1 MLVVAKT
8 KTTKRDTKPDEKAIV
23 SEGLGRVFVAEEV
36 KEVQPVREAFEKVL
50 TGDCHELR

>member
-23 SEGLGRVFVAEEV
+23 SEGLGRGFVAEEV
-36 KEVQPVREAFEKVL
+36 KEVQPVREAFEKV
-50 TGDCHELR
+50 